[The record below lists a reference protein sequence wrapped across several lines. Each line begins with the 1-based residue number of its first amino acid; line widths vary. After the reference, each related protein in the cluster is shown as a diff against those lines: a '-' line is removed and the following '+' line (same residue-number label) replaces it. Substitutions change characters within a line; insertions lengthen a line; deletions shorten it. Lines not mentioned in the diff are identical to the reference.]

1 MVFVFPVC
9 GSQNLITVVDW
20 AAFCSNQPRP
30 IDAFSMESW
39 LQSVS
44 SAIQTASNT
53 RDGHTRWWYML
64 ILWLT
69 SVHTCNDRCL
79 QFLTLSRDL
88 VQEAPIPQ
96 LTSWTSHCPS
106 IDPPKSLGE
115 CSWPWSGSVS
125 LAARWALASAKIRE
139 IAWHSNSN
147 SSLWIHIG
155 ARPSG
160 AYHCIN
166 GNSRILKWRYCTI

>member
-1 MVFVFPVC
+1 MPFPWRV
-9 GSQNLITVVDW
+9 G
-20 AAFCSNQPRP
+20 SNQFPQP
-30 IDAFSMESW
+30 SK
-39 LQSVS
+39 QH
-44 SAIQTASNT
+44 QTLEMGT
-53 RDGHTRWWYML
+53 PTDDTYML

-88 VQEAPIPQ
+88 VQGAPIPQ

-106 IDPPKSLGE
+106 IDPPKLLGE

-147 SSLWIHIG
+147 SPLWIYIG

-166 GNSRILKWRYCTI
+166 GNSRILK